1 MHACVCVCVCV
12 CVQVT
17 DEILE
22 INGQSTEN
30 MLHSD
35 AITVIKSGGNTVR
48 LVIRRAIEDGYQGE
62 TLCSCSV
69 CVCVCVYV
77 GVCMHACMTGGNL
90 LTQYV
95 QTFALFFQLQIK
107 MVAH

>member
-1 MHACVCVCVCV
+1 MHACVCVCVCA
-12 CVQVT
+12 QVT

-69 CVCVCVYV
+69 CVCVRRCV
-77 GVCMHACMTGGNL
+77 HACLHDWRESVNSVCANVCT
-90 LTQYV
+90 V
-95 QTFALFFQLQIK
+95 RP
-107 MVAH
+107 VAN

>member
-1 MHACVCVCVCV
+1 MGGGYVCASCLSVKLEGAEVCMRVSVCVCVCV

-22 INGQSTEN
+22 INGQNTEN

-62 TLCSCSV
+62 TVCSCSV
-69 CVCVCVYV
+69 CVCVC
-77 GVCMHACMTGGNL
+77 T
-90 LTQYV
+90 
-95 QTFALFFQLQIK
+95 
-107 MVAH
+107 